1 MPIMNGNKHDTEAA
15 DESGAG
21 SRAPFIVRCFCDG
34 VLSHGCFA
42 VFFDGVFDL
51 VSDSW

>member
-1 MPIMNGNKHDTEAA
+1 MPIMTGNKHDTEAA

-21 SRAPFIVRCFCDG
+21 SRAPFLVRHFCDV
-34 VLSHGCFA
+34 VLSRV

>member
-1 MPIMNGNKHDTEAA
+1 MNGNKHDTEAA

-21 SRAPFIVRCFCDG
+21 SSAPFIVRCFCDESFVAKMCCI
-34 VLSHGCFA
+34 VLS
-42 VFFDGVFDL
+42 GVFDL